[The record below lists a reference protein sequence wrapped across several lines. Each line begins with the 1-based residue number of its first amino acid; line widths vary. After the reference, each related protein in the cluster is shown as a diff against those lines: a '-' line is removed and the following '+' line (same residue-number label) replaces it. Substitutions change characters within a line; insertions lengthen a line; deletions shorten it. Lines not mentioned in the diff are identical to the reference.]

1 MRSGSI
7 GKRLFEARKRAELTV
22 RALAEAAKVSPS
34 TITEIEQAHHIPRAD
49 IIERLAHALRVE
61 PGWLA
66 FGTAEPSLRPSGEEP
81 R

>member
-1 MRSGSI
+1 VRSSAI

-22 RALAEAAKVSPS
+22 RALGEAAKVSPS

-49 IIERLAHALRVE
+49 IIERLAYALRVD

-66 FGTAEPSLRPSGEEP
+66 FGTEEPSAGRSQGEP